1 MQGCGDSPFGKVL
14 AAQARGPGFDSLHLY
29 KNTSL
34 VVLTC
39 DPSTEWVRKGRS
51 LGFPGHQP
59 YLSGSQVPVRDP
71 TSKSKVGSF
80 CTHMNICT
88 FAHVHTHAH
97 TCTHM
102 SNTCTHVHTQ
112 NNSFNKKDRHVGPQ
126 FPLVQNETKDKTSV
140 SK

>member
-14 AAQARGPGFDSLHLY
+14 AAQARGPGFDSQHLY

-51 LGFPGHQP
+51 LGFLGHQP
-59 YLSGSQVPVRDP
+59 NLGGSQVPVRDP

-80 CTHMNICT
+80 CTHMNTCT
-88 FAHVHTHAH
+88 FAHVHTHVQ
-97 TCTHM
+97 HM
-102 SNTCTHVHTQ
+102 YTRTQYNNT
-112 NNSFNKKDRHVGPQ
+112 FNKKDQHVGPQ
-126 FPLVQNETKDKTSV
+126 FPLVQNEAKDKTSV